1 MLVAQSGHWEFDRS
15 MKRVSLITSIMLAA
29 APSAFSQ
36 SDAEIV
42 NSIQTNVTRIFLE
55 QAHWVLPESF
65 LNSELSPSDKE
76 RLILQL
82 ANDTANCMADA
93 AVEYA
98 ALSDVPLSDLVSSDG
113 TIHFDGD
120 SGKEFEQLF
129 VPCISRAWEAAGI
142 SQ

>member
-1 MLVAQSGHWEFDRS
+1 
-15 MKRVSLITSIMLAA
+15 MKRVSLITSIMLVA

-42 NSIQTNVTRIFLE
+42 ETVRTGATKVFLE
-55 QAHWVLPESF
+55 QASWVLPESF
-65 LNSELSPSDKE
+65 LNSDLSPSDKE

-82 ANDTANCMADA
+82 ANDTANCLADA

-98 ALSDVPLSDLVSSDG
+98 ALNDVPLSDLVSSDG

-120 SGKEFEQLF
+120 SGKEFEQWL
-129 VPCISRAWEAAGI
+129 VPCISRAWEAAGV
-142 SQ
+142 SQE

>member
-1 MLVAQSGHWEFDRS
+1 MTQSSHWEIDSS
-15 MKRVSLITSIMLAA
+15 MKLVPLITSIMLAA
-29 APSAFSQ
+29 APVAFSQ

-42 NSIQTNVTRIFLE
+42 NTIQTNATRVFLE

-65 LNSELSPSDKE
+65 LKGELSPSDKE

-113 TIHFDGD
+113 SIHFDGD

-129 VPCISRAWEAAGI
+129 VPCVSRAWEAAGI
-142 SQ
+142 SRE